1 MKTSLITT
9 IFFLSFYSLSVSAQD
24 FFFCESGSDR
34 NDGKTEQS
42 PFKSVEKLF
51 ATFKWMNGG
60 DRVLLCRGGKF
71 EYSGAKKLFNYRCSA
86 EKPCSISDYGDK
98 NSPAPEIRYKG
109 THSVLWFSDA
119 PKNRADG
126 GYNISNIKL
135 ISDQKTGYAIFIAD
149 EVNDFHVDNVHV
161 EGFGI
166 GFHSAGSGPNPFTNR
181 MHDRVSLTNSTII
194 NNSAQGFLGACND
207 CLIENNLFQNNGYA
221 RAIYNHNI
229 YVGSASTARY
239 KNMTIRN
246 NKLYQSAIVD
256 GQCMGT
262 SLTAHGNIDNLIIE
276 DNEIR
281 EDKHAVH
288 GHCYGINVAPGY
300 GEKYDESFK
309 NVVIQRN
316 KVTNLGAVGIGCT
329 SCDGVRIS
337 ENTIIDYSS
346 VMNRGIAVPER
357 AEESVKSDNVE
368 IKNNRI
374 FMVNSSGAALR
385 LGGLNVFQVT
395 ENIIWIPDA
404 DVIENCFKLTET
416 NANTDMSSNECLS
429 IDGDIEW

>member
-161 EGFGI
+161 EGF
-166 GFHSAGSGPNPFTNR
+166 TNR

-309 NVVIQRN
+309 NVVIQ
-316 KVTNLGAVGIGCT
+316 
-329 SCDGVRIS
+329 
-337 ENTIIDYSS
+337 
-346 VMNRGIAVPER
+346 
-357 AEESVKSDNVE
+357 SDNVE